1 MTVPSLSC
9 LWCDP
14 QIPLHVCCDPR
25 FLLTSV
31 VTQILSYSFVAPVQ
45 LPLSWYRSL
54 SYLCCDVSL
63 CLTSVVISVYVLP
76 LLWYHSVSYLCCDIS
91 LCLTSVVISVYVLP
105 LLWYQSVSYL
115 CHCCGWVSFL
125 SNCVVTPWVSLIH
138 VTPLFL
144 LLCLWLHFPSC
155 LFVTPFPPHA
165 LLVTPF
171 SFMFCDS
178 IFPHA
183 LFVTP
188 FSLMLCL
195 WLHFPLMLCLWLH
208 FP

>member
-1 MTVPSLSC
+1 MTVPSLSY

-14 QIPLHVCCDPR
+14 QIPRHVCCDPR

-45 LPLSWYRSL
+45 LPPSWYRSL
-54 SYLCCDVSL
+54 
-63 CLTSVVISVYVLP
+63 
-76 LLWYHSVSYLCCDIS
+76 SYLCCDIS

-105 LLWYQSVSYL
+105 LLWYQSMSYLCCDISLCLTSVVISVCVLPLLWYHSVSYL

-125 SNCVVTPWVSLIH
+125 SNCVVTPWVSLMH

-155 LFVTPFPPHA
+155 
-165 LLVTPF
+165 
-171 SFMFCDS
+171 
-178 IFPHA
+178 
-183 LFVTP
+183 FVTP

-195 WLHFPLMLCLWLH
+195 WLSFPSCFVCDSIFPHALLVTQFSLMLCL
-208 FP
+208 